1 MKRTERITDFDRIVS
16 ALDGGAKPNFAFDM
30 TNLRLVGRSLKFR
43 WGYANVG
50 AAPVSNFN
58 GCRGLGWVR
67 NQSGTEEFIS
77 IEERPSGT
85 LQPYSLTFTTPAPL
99 TFARTQITT
108 GVTSLSL
115 DKPDWLVTAYG
126 DYAYIINPEADLV
139 TPTPAPTVYKHL
151 IGTPTDWS
159 TVQDSD
165 YQDPGTGA
173 QTNIATTQ
181 PRRRSYLGTDTIART
196 ASTYIN
202 APYTYPIT
210 AGAIDFTATGDDAGR
225 DGGARIQIDFTAN
238 EDARYNDYIVQRIQ
252 LPAGAIIE
260 EFRNFYWSTT
270 DNPVLR
276 FNGINYSPPFKLI
289 TSSDN
294 RELQIIMFIGK
305 TAAGTPVVP
314 FADRDKFQRITVSFI
329 GSINQKNSA
338 TIAAKLMPLEF
349 GGVYLNATSYGDRIW
364 DSTTLDGLDGSES
377 GIKYATRYSNGA
389 GTYGPAVSAIA
400 TKVQATGYQLMV
412 DGSYYGARLSVV
424 GQATTTAPWT
434 NIEYLRYGTD
444 NKWRIIGTT
453 TNNPAEPSVIDTY
466 QEVELLSLPEA
477 PSVTATG
484 AEFAPPF
491 RTSGIVGAFPYKQS
505 MVWLINSGTANLQFS
520 EVGNP
525 LSLYVDGVVYGTDPL
540 QPAQF
545 TMSDD
550 EGDRP
555 VWGTQAGMIAF
566 IIGNKSAYAMFG
578 DTPSTMSPS
587 RQIPG
592 SRGIVGRYAGTR
604 WRPRGGQY
612 SVAYMDQAGEVWSV
626 SSAPQ
631 FVDDTRVVPIELSQ
645 PIRGLIKQR
654 LLDEQLAEFPSL
666 SLSQVQAEFDEELS
680 ALWFIL
686 GKRAAV
692 FRQDESGV
700 GWEIYT
706 YTITS
711 TGALAVCEDY
721 GYAGATVSETGSGSS
736 WTNLANAINPDG
748 TPASCAFGLSNGTLQ
763 SKFVSVAGFTPSTPI
778 PGTASITSLSFK
790 IRDKKSGDLGVTNV
804 HAHPTVNGV
813 SLGANLSTNR
823 AVTGS
828 YFIQEFALSTLPTAA
843 EVDASQMGIDIRYE
857 QEYWHDNHWNNASH
871 YTITLTGAT
880 AAVLGGTVTY
890 TGPGSPPPFA
900 YINLTSTVVGTNFC
914 PSTCSPFTPPQDAI
928 DATVNNGQGAVSA
941 GPLPTTN
948 PSLTATNTVRYKVL
962 LTAGVGSLPTVTRSA
977 TSVLLN
983 GTNWVVQPTYSAS
996 AAYSTATSATVDLDD
1011 VEMKFCWS
1019 DPTTA
1024 TTGVSFGRTAFNN
1037 GKNLAIRNSLLANNG
1052 GQVDAIEK
1060 NFTLAN
1066 PSYISGDTRDAGNTP
1081 PSWSWTSQNYTH
1093 APNRSRISSVEL
1105 HTVPLLASAT
1115 VVSRTD
1121 SAIATVSG
1129 TRMSSASDWFRWP
1142 ITTSG
1147 MVHQLTF
1154 TGPVQLDVLE
1164 TLSFEFNIQ
1173 STGKARK

>member
-1 MKRTERITDFDRIVS
+1 
-16 ALDGGAKPNFAFDM
+16 
-30 TNLRLVGRSLKFR
+30 
-43 WGYANVG
+43 
-50 AAPVSNFN
+50 
-58 GCRGLGWVR
+58 
-67 NQSGTEEFIS
+67 
-77 IEERPSGT
+77 
-85 LQPYSLTFTTPAPL
+85 
-99 TFARTQITT
+99 
-108 GVTSLSL
+108 
-115 DKPDWLVTAYG
+115 
-126 DYAYIINPEADLV
+126 
-139 TPTPAPTVYKHL
+139 
-151 IGTPTDWS
+151 
-159 TVQDSD
+159 
-165 YQDPGTGA
+165 
-173 QTNIATTQ
+173 
-181 PRRRSYLGTDTIART
+181 
-196 ASTYIN
+196 
-202 APYTYPIT
+202 
-210 AGAIDFTATGDDAGR
+210 
-225 DGGARIQIDFTAN
+225 
-238 EDARYNDYIVQRIQ
+238 
-252 LPAGAIIE
+252 
-260 EFRNFYWSTT
+260 
-270 DNPVLR
+270 
-276 FNGINYSPPFKLI
+276 
-289 TSSDN
+289 
-294 RELQIIMFIGK
+294 
-305 TAAGTPVVP
+305 
-314 FADRDKFQRITVSFI
+314 
-329 GSINQKNSA
+329 
-338 TIAAKLMPLEF
+338 
-349 GGVYLNATSYGDRIW
+349 
-364 DSTTLDGLDGSES
+364 
-377 GIKYATRYSNGA
+377 
-389 GTYGPAVSAIA
+389 
-400 TKVQATGYQLMV
+400 
-412 DGSYYGARLSVV
+412 
-424 GQATTTAPWT
+424 
-434 NIEYLRYGTD
+434 
-444 NKWRIIGTT
+444 
-453 TNNPAEPSVIDTY
+453 
-466 QEVELLSLPEA
+466 
-477 PSVTATG
+477 
-484 AEFAPPF
+484 
-491 RTSGIVGAFPYKQS
+491 
-505 MVWLINSGTANLQFS
+505 
-520 EVGNP
+520 
-525 LSLYVDGVVYGTDPL
+525 
-540 QPAQF
+540 
-545 TMSDD
+545 
-550 EGDRP
+550 
-555 VWGTQAGMIAF
+555 MIAF

-604 WRPRGGQY
+604 WRPKGGQY

-711 TGALAVCEDY
+711 TGAFAVCEDY
-721 GYAGATVSETGSGSS
+721 GYAGATVSQTGSGSS

-748 TPASCAFGLSNGTLQ
+748 TPASCAFGLSNGTLH
-763 SKFVSVAGFTPSTPI
+763 SRFVSVAGFTPSTPI

-823 AVTGS
+823 VVTGS

-843 EVDASQMGIDIRYE
+843 QVDAGNMGIDIQYE
-857 QEYWHDNHWNNASH
+857 QEYWHDNHWNNASNNASH

-890 TGPGSPPPFA
+890 TGPGSPPPWA
-900 YINLTSTVVGTNFC
+900 YVNVTSTVVGTNFC

-928 DATVNNGQGAVSA
+928 DATVNNGQGVVSA

-983 GTNWVVQPTYSAS
+983 GTNWVVQPAYSAS

-1081 PSWSWTSQNYTH
+1081 PSWSWTSQNYTY

-1115 VVSRTD
+1115 VVSRTE

-1154 TGPVQLDVLE
+1154 TGPVQIDVLE

>member
-99 TFARTQITT
+99 TFARTQIAT

-151 IGTPTDWS
+151 IGTSTDWS
-159 TVQDSD
+159 AVQDSA
-165 YQDPGTGA
+165 YQDPGNNN
-173 QTNIATTQ
+173 QTNISVSSPRNRDYANTNTT
-181 PRRRSYLGTDTIART
+181 PTVT
-196 ASTYIN
+196 ASTYI
-202 APYTYPIT
+202 AGVTFTYPG
-210 AGAIDFTATGDDAGR
+210 GALLLSGTGNDAGR
-225 DGGARIQIDFTAN
+225 DGGVRVQLDFTST
-238 EDARYNDYIVQRIQ
+238 EDTTYNDYIVQRIQ
-252 LPAGAIIE
+252 APSGSIIE
-260 EFRNFYWSTT
+260 EFRSYYYSST
-270 DNPVLR
+270 DNPVVR
-276 FNGINYSPPFKLI
+276 FNGINYTVADTNFELI
-289 TSSDN
+289 LSADK
-294 RELQIIMFIGK
+294 RELQIVIYVGGLGI
-305 TAAGTPVVP
+305 PI
-314 FADRDKFQRITVSFI
+314 ADRNDFQRLTVSFI
-329 GSINQKNSA
+329 GSINQANAS
-338 TIAAKLMPLEF
+338 TPIAELQPLEF
-349 GGVYLNATSYGDRIW
+349 GGVYLGATSSAKRIW
-364 DSTTLDGLDGSES
+364 DSTSIGGLDGSES
-377 GIKYATRYSNGA
+377 GIKYATRYTDG
-389 GTYGPAVSAIA
+389 GTTYGPAVNAIA
-400 TKVQATGYQLMV
+400 SKANAVGYQIMI
-412 DGSYYGARLSVV
+412 DGSYYGGRLSVV
-424 GQATTTAPWT
+424 GKTTTAAPWT
-434 NIEYLRYGTD
+434 TIEYLRLGTD
-444 NKWRIIGTT
+444 NKWRVIGTT

-466 QEVELLSLPEA
+466 QENILLTLPEA

-654 LLDEQLAEFPSL
+654 LLDEQLTEFPSL

-721 GYAGATVSETGSGSS
+721 AYAGATVTESGSGTS
-736 WTNLANAINPDG
+736 WTNLANAVNPDG
-748 TPASCAFGLSNGTLQ
+748 TPASCTFGFNNSTVH
-763 SKFVSVAGFTPSTPI
+763 SKYVYVTGFTPSTPI
-778 PGTASITSLSFK
+778 PATASITSLSFK

-804 HAHPTVNGV
+804 HAHPTVNGTP
-813 SLGANLSTNR
+813 LGSNLATNR
-823 AVTGS
+823 AVTDS

-843 EVDASQMGIDIRYE
+843 EVDAGTMGINIRYE
-857 QEYWHDNHWNNASH
+857 QQKWQNTNWNNASH

-880 AAVLGGTVTY
+880 SAVLGGTVTY
-890 TGPGSPPPFA
+890 TGPGSPPPFV
-900 YINLTSTVVGTNFC
+900 YVNLTSTVVGTNFC

-1081 PSWSWTSQNYTH
+1081 PSWSWTSQNYTY

-1105 HTVPLLASAT
+1105 HTVPLLPSAA

-1121 SAIATVSG
+1121 SALATVSG
-1129 TRMSSASDWFRWP
+1129 ARMSSASDWFRWP

-1154 TGPVQLDVLE
+1154 SGPVQLDVLE

>member
-67 NQSGTEEFIS
+67 NESGAEEFIS

-85 LQPYSLTFTTPAPL
+85 LQPYSLTFTTPTPL

-115 DKPDWLVTAYG
+115 AKPDWLVTAYG

-139 TPTPAPTVYKHL
+139 TPTPAPTIYKHL
-151 IGTPTDWS
+151 IGTATDWS
-159 TVQDSD
+159 AVQDSA
-165 YQDPGTGA
+165 YQDPGDPIDLTTNFIVPNTLSAFIDPTTSLDTYSITNASAYHPGTITKTYNSDGSLLLNGPSNDTGGDNGGWLYIE
-173 QTNIATTQ
+173 QTF
-181 PRRRSYLGTDTIART
+181 G
-196 ASTYIN
+196 
-202 APYTYPIT
+202 AP
-210 AGAIDFTATGDDAGR
+210 IDFTGADYLFMNFQAESYMNFFTTVYAYTNPFQLKIGGVWVNVVDKKWSLSSDRRQATWMIYTKGMTLTAVQGIRFNISCKPGR
-225 DGGARIQIDFTAN
+225 GA
-238 EDARYNDYIVQRIQ
+238 
-252 LPAGAIIE
+252 PAGPSQNIVTISPLKYGGYYTE
-260 EFRNFYWSTT
+260 ST
-270 DNPVLR
+270 
-276 FNGINYSPPFKLI
+276 
-289 TSSDN
+289 
-294 RELQIIMFIGK
+294 
-305 TAAGTPVVP
+305 
-314 FADRDKFQRITVSFI
+314 
-329 GSINQKNSA
+329 SA
-338 TIAAKLMPLEF
+338 TQRTWDTNLV
-349 GGVYLNATSYGDRIW
+349 GDGVT
-364 DSTTLDGLDGSES
+364 
-377 GIKYATRYSNGA
+377 
-389 GTYGPAVSAIA
+389 
-400 TKVQATGYQLMV
+400 
-412 DGSYYGARLSVV
+412 YGARFSN
-424 GQATTTAPWT
+424 GIATHSTIEEIAFSKAQITANTTGASYANYPGTKLQLISTAPSGA
-434 NIEYLRYGTD
+434 YDRVQFLRRD
-444 NKWRIIGTT
+444 DSVSPPVWKIIDTKTT
-453 TNNPAEPSVIDTY
+453 SPYTTIDTY
-466 QEVELLSLPEA
+466 REMDISTLA
-477 PSVTATG
+477 TASVAVIG
-484 AEFAPPF
+484 EQIPPF
-491 RTSGIVGAFPYKQS
+491 RTSGIVGAFPYKQC

-604 WRPRGGQY
+604 WRPKGGQY

-721 GYAGATVSETGSGSS
+721 AYAGATVTESGSGTS
-736 WTNLANAINPDG
+736 WTNLANAVNPDG
-748 TPASCAFGLSNGTLQ
+748 TPASCTFGFNNSTVH
-763 SKFVSVAGFTPSTPI
+763 SKYVYVTGFTPSTPI
-778 PGTASITSLSFK
+778 PATASITSLSFK

-804 HAHPTVNGV
+804 HAHPTVNGTP
-813 SLGANLSTNR
+813 LGSNLATNR
-823 AVTGS
+823 AVTDS

-843 EVDASQMGIDIRYE
+843 EVDAGNMGINIRYE
-857 QEYWHDNHWNNASH
+857 QEYWQDNHWNNASH

-880 AAVLGGTVTY
+880 SAVLGGTVTY
-890 TGPGSPPPFA
+890 TGPGSPPPFV

-928 DATVNNGQGAVSA
+928 DATVNNGQGVISA

-1037 GKNLAIRNSLLANNG
+1037 GKNLAIRNSLIANNG

-1066 PSYISGDTRDAGNTP
+1066 PTYVSGDTRDAGNTP
-1081 PSWSWTSQNYTH
+1081 PSWSWTSQNYTY

-1105 HTVPLLASAT
+1105 HTVPLLPSAA

-1121 SAIATVSG
+1121 SALTTVSG

-1147 MVHQLTF
+1147 MVHQLTV
-1154 TGPVQLDVLE
+1154 TGPVQIDVLE